1 MNWRVWWLLV
11 VWLACASSVGATP
24 SAEADR
30 AWQVI
35 LQQAAGPGTRFHNQ
49 EEALAAARKH
59 LDAQDTSLREFIHVY
74 PDDPR
79 AYSARIRL
87 SSVLSA
93 EGRMNN
99 RPALVAE
106 AQKILTD
113 IETDP
118 QTPPPVKADAGFA
131 RVSRSMENVAG
142 HPVDDAARDGL
153 LKAAR
158 AFDAAYP
165 DDRRTAG
172 LLTEVATLYDADPTQ
187 KKSLLEEAAPRATD
201 ESLRGRISD
210 DLKRLNLLGRPLELR
225 VFPWQGGMP
234 INVGA
239 AHGRVSVVLFW
250 ASSSMP
256 ALHEL
261 ARLKE
266 IAVEFQGQPVD
277 FYGISLDEDR
287 AQLADTIKAADLHW
301 PVQCD
306 GRGWKGDLVRSL
318 GINALPTV
326 WVLNRRG
333 ELTTLNARE
342 NPSGSIRAAL
352 DAK

>member
-1 MNWRVWWLLV
+1 M
-11 VWLACASSVGATP
+11 
-24 SAEADR
+24 
-30 AWQVI
+30 
-35 LQQAAGPGTRFHNQ
+35 QQASGPGTRFHNK
-49 EEALAAARKH
+49 EEAFAAARKH
-59 LDAQDTSLREFIHVY
+59 LDTQETSLRDFVRVY

-79 AYSARIRL
+79 AYSAHIRL

-93 EGRMNN
+93 KAQMTS
-99 RPALVAE
+99 RPALAAE
-106 AQKILTD
+106 AQKILGD
-113 IETDP
+113 IEDDP

-142 HPVDDAARDGL
+142 HPIDDATRDGL
-153 LKAAR
+153 LKTVR
-158 AFDAAYP
+158 AFDATYP

-172 LLTEVATLYDADPTQ
+172 LLTEVATLYDADPVQ
-187 KKSLLEEAAPRATD
+187 KKALLEEAAPRATD

-210 DLKRLNLLGRPLELR
+210 DLKRIGLLGRPLELR
-225 VFPWQGGMP
+225 ILPWQGGAP
-234 INVGA
+234 INLGA

-250 ASSSMP
+250 ASSSLP
-256 ALHEL
+256 ALHAL
-261 ARLKE
+261 AGLKGV
-266 IAVEFQGQPVD
+266 AAEFQGQPVD

-287 AQLADTIKAADLHW
+287 SALADTIKAADLHW

-306 GRGWKGDLVRSL
+306 GRGWNGELVRSL

-342 NPSGSIRAAL
+342 NTADSIHAAM

>member
-1 MNWRVWWLLV
+1 M
-11 VWLACASSVGATP
+11 
-24 SAEADR
+24 EADH
-30 AWQVI
+30 AWQII
-35 LQQAAGPGTRFHNQ
+35 LQQASGPGTRFHNQ
-49 EEALAAARKH
+49 EEAFAAARKH
-59 LDAQDTSLREFIHVY
+59 LDAQETSLREFVRIY

-93 EGRMNN
+93 KGRMTN
-99 RPALVAE
+99 RPTLVTE
-106 AQKILTD
+106 AQKLLTD

-118 QTPPPVKADAGFA
+118 QIPPPVKADAGFA

-142 HPVDDAARDGL
+142 HPVDDATRDAL

-172 LLTEVATLYDADPTQ
+172 LLTEVATLYDADPVQ
-187 KKSLLEEAAPRATD
+187 KKALLEEAAPRATD
-201 ESLRGRISD
+201 ESLRGRIND
-210 DLKRLNLLGRPLELR
+210 DLKRLGLLGRPLELR
-225 VFPWQGGMP
+225 ILPWQGGAP
-234 INVGA
+234 ISLGA
-239 AHGRVSVVLFW
+239 THGRVSVVLFW

-266 IAVEFQGQPVD
+266 VAAEFQGQPVD

-287 AQLADTIKAADLHW
+287 SALADTIKAADIHW

-306 GRGWKGDLVRSL
+306 GRGWKGELVRSL

-326 WVLNRRG
+326 WVLDRRG

-342 NPSGSIRAAL
+342 NTAESIRAAL

>member
-1 MNWRVWWLLV
+1 MV
-11 VWLACASSVGATP
+11 CALPAVAAP

-35 LQQAAGPGTRFHNQ
+35 LQQASGPGTRFHNQ
-49 EEALAAARKH
+49 EEALTAARNH
-59 LDAQDTSLREFIHVY
+59 LDAQETALREFVRVY

-87 SSVLSA
+87 SSVLA
-93 EGRMNN
+93 AKGRITS
-99 RPALVAE
+99 RPALVEE
-106 AQKILTD
+106 AQKLLSD
-113 IETDP
+113 IETNP

-142 HPVDDAARDGL
+142 HPVDDATRDGL

-172 LLTEVATLYDADPTQ
+172 LLTEVATLYDADPAQ
-187 KKSLLEEAAPRATD
+187 KKSLLEEAASRATD

-225 VFPWQGGMP
+225 ILPWQGGAQ
-234 INVGA
+234 INLGS
-239 AHGRVSVVLFW
+239 AHGRVSVILFW
-250 ASSSMP
+250 ASSSLP

-266 IAVEFQGQPVD
+266 VAAEFQGQPVD
-277 FYGISLDEDR
+277 FYGVSLDEDR
-287 AQLADTIKAADLHW
+287 AALADTLKAADLHW

-306 GRGWKGDLVRSL
+306 GRGWKGETVRSL

-333 ELTTLNARE
+333 ELTTLNARDNTAE
-342 NPSGSIRAAL
+342 SILAAL

>member
-1 MNWRVWWLLV
+1 M
-11 VWLACASSVGATP
+11 
-24 SAEADR
+24 
-30 AWQVI
+30 
-35 LQQAAGPGTRFHNQ
+35 
-49 EEALAAARKH
+49 AAARKH
-59 LDAQDTSLREFIHVY
+59 LDAQETALRDFIRVY

-87 SSVLSA
+87 SSVLA
-93 EGRMNN
+93 AKGRVANL
-99 RPALVAE
+99 PALVTE

-131 RVSRSMENVAG
+131 RVSRSMENTAG
-142 HPVDDAARDGL
+142 HPVDAATRDGL
-153 LKAAR
+153 LKEAR
-158 AFDAAYP
+158 DFDAAYP

-172 LLTEVATLYDADPTQ
+172 LLTEVATLYDADPAQ
-187 KKSLLEEAAPRATD
+187 KKALLEEAAPRATD

-210 DLKRLNLLGRPLELR
+210 DLKRINLLGRPLEMR
-225 VFPWQGGMP
+225 ISPWQGGAT
-234 INVGA
+234 INLGTA
-239 AHGRVSVVLFW
+239 RGRVSVVLFW

-256 ALHEL
+256 SLHEL

-266 IAVEFQGQPVD
+266 VAAEFQGQPVD
-277 FYGISLDEDR
+277 FYGVSLDEDR
-287 AQLADTIKAADLHW
+287 AALADTIKAADLHW

-306 GRGWKGDLVRSL
+306 GRGWQGGMVRSL

-342 NPSGSIRAAL
+342 NTADSIRAAL